1 MEPRYAR
8 EALTDHPLY
17 KYRGCGPDQDDPTMS
32 AGDPDVSV
40 DAWAP
45 YTGDVPEPQKV
56 RITRERAAVRICGW
70 CPVRTECATYA
81 NTETEDG
88 HLVEPEGVWGGELAL
103 TRHRA
108 LIARRATVTA
118 TSAGVGLDMTETRT
132 PQKKAVLRALA
143 RETDSEL
150 VAYRAGMD
158 VRTANWHRSALVTL
172 LGLNRETTTRDQM
185 LTAAVEQGLL
195 PPSTRIRPDARWPDG
210 PWPIAAAPTV
220 DGARQRRIEGRRRRV
235 QLVLPGLR
243 DMPLR
248 RTPPVLRVVIR
259 RPVSAA
265 RWEQPPLP
273 EPTTP
278 VAPIRTA
285 GAVRAARLPRRRRQA
300 PTTTT
305 VLEHAA

>member
-17 KYRGCGPDQDDPTMS
+17 KYRGCGPDEQDPSRS

-45 YTGDVPEPQKV
+45 YTGDIPEPQKV
-56 RITRERAAVRICGW
+56 RIGRERAALRICGW
-70 CPVRTECATYA
+70 CPVRTECAAYA
-81 NTETEDG
+81 NSETVDG

-103 TRHRA
+103 SRHRA
-108 LIARRATVTA
+108 LIARRAAVTA
-118 TSAGVGLDMTETRT
+118 PGRDMTEART
-132 PQKKAVLRALA
+132 PQKLAVLRALA
-143 RETDSEL
+143 RETDAEL
-150 VAYRAGMD
+150 VAYRADMD

-172 LGLNRETTTRDQM
+172 LGLNRETATRDQM
-185 LTAAVEQGLL
+185 LAAAVEQGLL
-195 PPSTRIRPDARWPDG
+195 PRSTRIRPSTRWPDG
-210 PWPIAAAPTV
+210 PWPFAAAPTV

-243 DMPLR
+243 DMVLH
-248 RTPPVLRVVIR
+248 RTPPVLRVVIP
-259 RPVSAA
+259 RPRTGA
-265 RWEQPPLP
+265 RWEQPLLP
-273 EPTTP
+273 DP
-278 VAPIRTA
+278 APARL
-285 GAVRAARLPRRRRQA
+285 GRLPRRQRPA

>member
-17 KYRGCGPDQDDPTMS
+17 KYRGCGPDQDDPTVS

-70 CPVRTECATYA
+70 CPVRKECGAYA

-88 HLVEPEGVWGGELAL
+88 HLTEPGGVWGGELAL
-103 TRHRA
+103 ARHRA
-108 LIARRATVTA
+108 LIARRASVTA
-118 TSAGVGLDMTETRT
+118 TTTAAAPGAGRDVTEART
-132 PQKKAVLRALA
+132 PQKRAVLRALA

-172 LGLNRETTTRDQM
+172 LGLNRETATRGQM
-185 LTAAVEQGLL
+185 LTAAVDQGLL
-195 PPSTRIRPDARWPDG
+195 PRSTRIRPDARWPDG

-220 DGARQRRIEGRRRRV
+220 DGMRQRRIEGRRCRV
-235 QLVLPGLR
+235 QLMLPGLR
-243 DMPLR
+243 DMPLH
-248 RTPPVLRVVIR
+248 RTPPALRVVIR
-259 RPVSAA
+259 RPLSGA
-265 RWEQPPLP
+265 RWEQSPLP
-273 EPTTP
+273 DPTT
-278 VAPIRTA
+278 TA
-285 GAVRAARLPRRRRQA
+285 RGAARLRRVPRIRRRPT

-305 VLEHAA
+305 VLERAA

>member
-17 KYRGCGPDQDDPTMS
+17 KYRGCAPDQDDPTVS

-56 RITRERAAVRICGW
+56 RIARERAALRICGW
-70 CPVRTECATYA
+70 CPVRAECGAYA
-81 NTETEDG
+81 NSETDDG

-108 LIARRATVTA
+108 LITRRAAVTA
-118 TSAGVGLDMTETRT
+118 ATTGPGPDLVEART
-132 PQKKAVLRALA
+132 PQKRAVLRALA
-143 RETDSEL
+143 RETDAEL

-172 LGLNRETTTRDQM
+172 LGLNRETATRDQM

-195 PPSTRIRPDARWPDG
+195 PRSTRIRPDQRWPDG
-210 PWPIAAAPTV
+210 PWPVAAAPTV
-220 DGARQRRIEGRRRRV
+220 DGARQRRIEGRGRRV
-235 QLVLPGLR
+235 QLMLPVVR
-243 DMPLR
+243 DMPLH
-248 RTPPVLRVVIR
+248 RTPPVLRVVIP
-259 RPVSAA
+259 RPSTAA

-273 EPTTP
+273 DPPATAT
-278 VAPIRTA
+278 PIRTA
-285 GAVRAARLPRRRRQA
+285 GAVRPGRLPRRRRPA

-305 VLEHAA
+305 VLERAA